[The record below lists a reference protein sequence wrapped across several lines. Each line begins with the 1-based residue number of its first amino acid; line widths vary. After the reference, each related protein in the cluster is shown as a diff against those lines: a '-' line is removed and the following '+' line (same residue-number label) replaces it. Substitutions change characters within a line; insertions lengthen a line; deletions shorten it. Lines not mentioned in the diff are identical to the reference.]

1 MNEKPAKRIG
11 RPKSDKGSD
20 YANRSVLIGASLLR
34 TIAKQG
40 GAASLPEIAQAS
52 GLLLA
57 RTHRY
62 LVSLVKS
69 GLLDYAS
76 VSGRYNLGSLVLELG
91 LTALE
96 RIDAVRLG
104 SDALRRLTERLNV
117 TSTLSVWGSNGTTII
132 KCEMARTN
140 RINQIREGTN
150 LALLTS
156 ATGRIFFTYL
166 PRRDTQEF
174 LNRQNTRSPSG
185 TSDGGLSRE
194 ELEALRADI
203 RRVGIAKNSGD
214 TNRDA
219 LAAPVFNY
227 EGKLAMVI
235 TIVAD
240 LNSMDMELDG
250 HTARE
255 LRNTAEELSR
265 QLGARIGLTK
275 ASSAA

>member
-1 MNEKPAKRIG
+1 MTDKTVKKIKKA
-11 RPKSDKGSD
+11 KGSD
-20 YANRSVLIGASLLR
+20 YANRSVLLGASLLR
-34 TIAKQG
+34 TVAKLG
-40 GAASLPEIAQAS
+40 GSASLPEISQAS
-52 GLLLA
+52 GLLVA

-69 GLLDYAS
+69 GLLDYDT
-76 VSGRYNLGSLVLELG
+76 VTGRYALGSLVLELG

-132 KCEMARTN
+132 KCEMARNN

-166 PRRDTQEF
+166 PLRETQEF
-174 LNRQNTRSPSG
+174 LDRQHA
-185 TSDGGLSRE
+185 DGVTMSRD

-203 RRVGIAKNSGD
+203 RRTGIAKNTGD

-219 LAAPVFNY
+219 LAAPIFNY

-240 LNSMDMELDG
+240 VNSMNMALDSP
-250 HTARE
+250 AASE
-255 LRNTAEELSR
+255 LRATAEDLSR
-265 QLGARIGLTK
+265 QLGARVGLTK

>member
-1 MNEKPAKRIG
+1 MTDKPAKKIKK
-11 RPKSDKGSD
+11 PKGSD
-20 YANRSVLIGASLLR
+20 YANRSVLLGASLLR
-34 TIAKQG
+34 TIAKLG
-40 GAASLPEIAQAS
+40 GGASLPEIAQAS
-52 GLLLA
+52 GLLVA

-69 GLLDYAS
+69 GLLDYDS
-76 VSGRYNLGSLVLELG
+76 VSGRYDLGSLVLELG

-132 KCEMARTN
+132 KCEMARNN

-166 PRRDTQEF
+166 PRRETQEF
-174 LNRQNTRSPSG
+174 LDRQNASSAV
-185 TSDGGLSRE
+185 LSRE
-194 ELEALRADI
+194 ELEALRAEI
-203 RRVGIAKNSGD
+203 RRGGIAKNSGD

-235 TIVAD
+235 TIVTAVNSTDMD
-240 LNSMDMELDG
+240 LNSPAA
-250 HTARE
+250 HE
-255 LRNTAEELSR
+255 LRATAEDLSR
-265 QLGARIGLTK
+265 QLGARVGLTK

>member
-1 MNEKPAKRIG
+1 MNEKPAKKIG
-11 RPKSDKGSD
+11 RPKGDKGSD

-69 GLLDYAS
+69 GLLDYDS

-104 SDALRRLTERLNV
+104 SDMLRRLTERLNV

-132 KCEMARTN
+132 KCEMARSN

-174 LNRQNTRSPSG
+174 LNRQNTKS
-185 TSDGGLSRE
+185 LSRD

-250 HTARE
+250 STARE

>member
-1 MNEKPAKRIG
+1 MNDKVSKRANKKAG
-11 RPKSDKGSD
+11 GKGGD

-34 TIAKQG
+34 TIAKLG
-40 GAASLPEIAQAS
+40 GGASLPEISQAS
-52 GLLLA
+52 GLLVA

-69 GLLDYAS
+69 GLLDYDS
-76 VSGRYNLGSLVLELG
+76 VSGRYDLGSLVLELG

-174 LNRQNTRSPSG
+174 LDRQSSADG
-185 TSDGGLSRE
+185 TASRDE
-194 ELEALRADI
+194 WEALRTEI
-203 RRVGIAKNSGD
+203 RRVGIAKNTGD

-219 LAAPVFNY
+219 LAAPIFNY
-227 EGKLAMVI
+227 EGKLVMVI

-240 LNSMDMELDG
+240 VNSMDMQLNS
-250 HTARE
+250 HAANE
-255 LRNTAEELSR
+255 LRATAEDLSR
-265 QLGARIGLTK
+265 QLGARVGITK